1 MFDRIRSLI
10 HRLHEV
16 TEADALSDRD
26 LTDLGISRDQLLAFL
41 RMPQDIT
48 ERVTAMAAIFGVP
61 EADLKRDYPQWI
73 DLLTTCG
80 HCADRG
86 ACRKVLDK
94 GTTARPEEASFCGN
108 RAVFADLA
116 QHVA

>member
-1 MFDRIRSLI
+1 MFDRIRTLI
-10 HRLHEV
+10 HRLLEV

-26 LTDLGISRDQLLAFL
+26 LLDLGISRDQLRAFL
-41 RMPQDIT
+41 RMPKDLT

-61 EADLKRDYPQWI
+61 EGDLKRNSPQWI
-73 DLLTTCG
+73 DLLATCG

-86 ACRKVLDK
+86 ACRKVLDR
-94 GTTARPEEASFCGN
+94 GRAARPEEATFCGN

-116 QHVA
+116 QHPA

>member
-26 LTDLGISRDQLLAFL
+26 LTDLGINRDQLLAFL

-61 EADLKRDYPQWI
+61 QAELKRNYPQWI
-73 DLLTTCG
+73 DILTTCG
-80 HCADRG
+80 HCSDRT

-94 GTTARPEEASFCGN
+94 GSAARPEEAPFCGN
-108 RAVFADLA
+108 REVFADLSRLSA
-116 QHVA
+116 

>member
-1 MFDRIRSLI
+1 MFDRIRTLI

-26 LTDLGISRDQLLAFL
+26 LDDLGLSRDQLLAFL

-61 EADLKRDYPQWI
+61 EADLKHDHPQWI

-94 GTTARPEEASFCGN
+94 GTAARAEEAGFCGN

-116 QHVA
+116 QLAV

>member
-10 HRLHEV
+10 QRLHDV
-16 TEADALSDRD
+16 TEADALTDRD
-26 LTDLGISRDQLLAFL
+26 LHDLGISRDQLLDFL

-61 EADLKRDYPQWI
+61 PQDLKRNYPQWI
-73 DLLTTCG
+73 DVLTTCG

-86 ACRKVLDK
+86 ACRKLLDK
-94 GTTARPEEASFCGN
+94 GTAALPDEAGFCGN

-116 QHVA
+116 RQVA